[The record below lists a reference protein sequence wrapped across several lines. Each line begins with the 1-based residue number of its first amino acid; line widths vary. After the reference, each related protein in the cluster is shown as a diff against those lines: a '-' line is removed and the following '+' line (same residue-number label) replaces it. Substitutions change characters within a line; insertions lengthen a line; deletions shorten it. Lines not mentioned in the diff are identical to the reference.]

1 MRHPAQAAT
10 MISTQNI
17 QFAYHAAAAFRFP
30 DLACAA
36 GETLL
41 VTGASGTGKTT
52 LLHLLAGLL
61 SPKSGKIKV
70 RDTDLAQ
77 LSGRAL
83 DQFRG
88 RHIGIVFQQ
97 AHFVAALSVL
107 DNLMLAGWLSQ
118 KKKDATKAKTLL
130 ERLGIAEQAAKKPA
144 QLSIGQQQR
153 AAIARALM
161 SDPTLLL
168 ADEPTSSLD
177 DQNAQLVADLLREQA
192 QQAGAALLIVT
203 HDQRLKQLFTQHI
216 ELT

>member
-1 MRHPAQAAT
+1 

-17 QFAYHAAAAFRFP
+17 QFAYHTAAVFRFP
-30 DLACAA
+30 DLVCAA

-52 LLHLLAGLL
+52 LLHLLGGLL
-61 SPKSGKIKV
+61 QPESGNIRL
-70 RDTDLAQ
+70 RDTNLAQ

-83 DQFRG
+83 DRFRG
-88 RHIGIVFQQ
+88 NHIGIVFQQ

-107 DNLMLAGWLSQ
+107 DNLLLAGWLSQ
-118 KKKDATKAKTLL
+118 GKKDPARARNLL
-130 ERLGIAEQAAKKPA
+130 ERLGIVEQSAKKPA

-177 DQNAQLVADLLREQA
+177 DPNAQIVADLLREQA
-192 QQAGAALLIVT
+192 RQSGAALIIVT
-203 HDQRLKQLFTQHI
+203 HDQRLKQLFHQQI
-216 ELT
+216 ELI